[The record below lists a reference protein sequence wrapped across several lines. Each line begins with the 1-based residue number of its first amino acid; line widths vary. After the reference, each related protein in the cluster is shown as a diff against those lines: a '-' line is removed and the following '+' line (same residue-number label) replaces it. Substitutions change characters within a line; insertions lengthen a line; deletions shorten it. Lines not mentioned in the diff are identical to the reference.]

1 MTLHFEQ
8 HGDGPPILFAGSLGT
23 TLEMWA
29 PQVAALSDGFTTIAY
44 DQLGHG
50 RSSAPE
56 GPYSIEQLGRAA
68 LDFLDDLELQ
78 SVSLV
83 GLSIGGM
90 VGQWLAANAP
100 DQIDRLVLLCTTSH
114 FPSADPW
121 RDRARRVIA
130 EGTTAGI
137 APDVVARWLT
147 PAFAAAHPDDAER
160 LRAMLA
166 AQPVKGYAACCA
178 ALATLDLR
186 DDLARIAAPTLVIGG
201 AQDLAIPPDN
211 QRYLADHIDN
221 ARLELFDP
229 GAHVVSIERA
239 DEVNRLIRQHL
250 EAAP

>member
-23 TLEMWA
+23 TRRMWL
-29 PQVAALSDGFTTIAY
+29 PQVKALSDEFTTIAY

-50 RSSAPE
+50 RSPSPE

-68 LDFLDDLELQ
+68 LDLLDDLELQ
-78 SVSLV
+78 SVSFV

-90 VGQWLAANAP
+90 VGQWLAARAP
-100 DQIDRLVLLCTTSH
+100 ERVDSLVLLCTTSH
-114 FPSADPW
+114 FPSPDPW
-121 RDRARRVIA
+121 RERAQRVRADGGTGEIA
-130 EGTTAGI
+130 AEI
-137 APDVVARWLT
+137 VKRWLT
-147 PAFAAAHPDDAER
+147 PSYAAAHDERVESLITMVASQDAE
-160 LRAMLA
+160 
-166 AQPVKGYAACCA
+166 GYAACCE

-186 DDLARIAAPTLVIGG
+186 RDLRRIAAPTLVIGG